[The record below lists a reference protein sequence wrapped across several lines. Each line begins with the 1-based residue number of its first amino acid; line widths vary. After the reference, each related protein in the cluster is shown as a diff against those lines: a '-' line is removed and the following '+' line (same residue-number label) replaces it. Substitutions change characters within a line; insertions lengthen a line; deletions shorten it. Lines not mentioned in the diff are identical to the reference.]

1 MNMKSLQIFTILIA
15 ILTIQFVNAAEESQE
30 GNDKEIHF
38 SQATKIGNAGLE
50 KIVKI
55 AAYDNKH
62 SDVKK
67 AIETAKVIQT
77 EPDFSKYSHVDLAQF
92 YSHLGWLYA
101 EDGNLPE
108 AIKYYTLALDNRS
121 IYDNGAYSFSI
132 NQLLVTSVKANKM
145 DDVYNALAPN
155 HFPCLSLDQILMVA
169 ELYSQNLRFDLA
181 EKLFA
186 LADEKSK
193 KSDDYQRY
201 LYFATYIKHATLHKR
216 QDVLEKIADQYANE
230 NKSIK
235 WSQLVAWKKNVADQT
250 FPIKK
255 TPPLYP
261 RSAIARGINGYVI
274 AEYTVDINGK
284 TKDINIVEAYP
295 EGYFEKASIKAAK
308 KFLYKPNIG
317 PDGVPVERHNVRNRF
332 TFYMTP

>member
-1 MNMKSLQIFTILIA
+1 MNMRIFQIYTFLITA
-15 ILTIQFVNAAEESQE
+15 LTMQFVSADEEIQK
-30 GNDKEIHF
+30 NKDREIHF
-38 SQATKIGNAGLE
+38 SQATKIGNKGLE

-62 SDVKK
+62 SDIKK

-92 YSHLGWLYA
+92 YSHLGWLHA

-121 IYDNGAYSFSI
+121 PYDNGAYRFSI
-132 NQLLVTSVKANKM
+132 NQLLATSVNANRM

-155 HFPCLSLDQILMVA
+155 HFPCLSLDQMLMVA
-169 ELYSQNLRFDLA
+169 ELYSQSLRFDLA
-181 EKLFA
+181 EKIFS
-186 LADEKSK
+186 LADEESK

-216 QDVLEKIADQYANE
+216 HDVLEKIADQYANE
-230 NKSIK
+230 NKTIK
-235 WSQLVAWKKNVADQT
+235 WSQLIAWKKNFADQT
-250 FPIKK
+250 LPIKK
-255 TPPLYP
+255 IPPLYP
-261 RSAIARGINGYVI
+261 RSALARGINGYVI
-274 AEYTVDINGK
+274 AEYTVDIHGK
-284 TKDINIVEAYP
+284 TKDISIVEAYP
-295 EGYFEKASIKAAK
+295 EGYFEKESIKAAK

-317 PDGVPVERHNVRNRF
+317 PDGVLVERHNVRNRF